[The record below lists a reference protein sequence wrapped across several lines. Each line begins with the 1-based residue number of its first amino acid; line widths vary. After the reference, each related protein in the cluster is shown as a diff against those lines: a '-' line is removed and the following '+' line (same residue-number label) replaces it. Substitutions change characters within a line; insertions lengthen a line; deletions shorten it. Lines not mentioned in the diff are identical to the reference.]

1 MVKISP
7 FNFGKAFATIGIFA
21 NLISVNAQQWENVG
35 ASANISAGGS
45 SYNNLITD
53 GSGNYYLSYYD
64 TSVSKGSVQKFDGNN
79 WSYLGGSPG
88 ITNGIALYNSLSV
101 DPSGN
106 VYYTNQG
113 TGLEVRKFSSNAWSA
128 LASVTT
134 NTVNFHASSVSPSNV
149 LFTYSSDGSGTVRR
163 FGNNTWE
170 QVGNAGFSSG
180 ASFAEMVI
188 GTNNKVYTC
197 NVSSG
202 VRVYENSTTATSSDN
217 WSLVGGAMVDTSS
230 SSGEQYTSDIAIDSY
245 NNLYVAYISNST
257 NGRKINVKKYN
268 GTAWTQLGSAN
279 FSAKA
284 VQHLAIAVSSNG
296 IPFVVASQWDSS
308 DGNHL
313 KNTVYKY
320 DSTANAWST
329 FGGNFVS
336 DGQATYNDLAVDN
349 LNNYLVLTYTQGN
362 TQVKR
367 ISLASILSVQDIKK
381 DNFEVYPNPTNGI
394 IKIKGDAKIKSVEIT
409 NTAGQFLGNLPEAQ
423 QIDLTPFTKGVYYI
437 KINLEKGK
445 PIIKKIIKK

>member
-1 MVKISP
+1 MVKIST
-7 FNFGKAFATIGIFA
+7 FNFGKTLAALGIFA
-21 NLISVNAQQWENVG
+21 NVISTNAQQWENVG
-35 ASANISAGGS
+35 SSANVSAGGS

-79 WSYLGGSPG
+79 WSYLGGSAG
-88 ITNGIALYNSLSV
+88 ITTGIALYNSLSI

-106 VYYTNQG
+106 IYYTNQG
-113 TGLEVRKFSSNAWSA
+113 TGLEVRKFSGNAWSS
-128 LASVTT
+128 LASATS
-134 NTVNFHASSVSPSNV
+134 NTVNFHASAVSPSNV

-163 FGNNTWE
+163 FVNNSWE

-197 NVSSG
+197 NISSG
-202 VRVYENSTTATSSDN
+202 VKVYEINTSATSSDT
-217 WSLVGGAMVDTSS
+217 WSLVGGTLVDTSS
-230 SSGEQYTSDIAIDSY
+230 SSGEQYTSDIAIDAN
-245 NNLYVAYISNST
+245 NNLYVAYVSNSA

-268 GTAWTQLGSAN
+268 GTSWTQLGSAN

-284 VQHLAIAVSSNG
+284 VQHLAIAVSSAG

-320 DSTANAWST
+320 DNISNTWSIL
-329 FGGNFVS
+329 GGNFVS
-336 DGQATYNDLAVDN
+336 DGQASYNDLVVDN
-349 LNNYLVLTYTQGN
+349 VNNYLVLTYTQGN

-367 ISLASILSVQDIKK
+367 ISLTSLLSVQDIKK
-381 DNFEVYPNPTNGI
+381 DNLEIFPNPTNGI

-409 NTAGQFLGNLPEAQ
+409 NTVGQLLRNQSETQ
-423 QIDLTPFTKGVYYI
+423 KIDLTSYPKGIYFV
-437 KINLEKGK
+437 KINLENSKE
-445 PIIKKIIKK
+445 IIKKVIKN

>member
-1 MVKISP
+1 MVKISS

-35 ASANISAGGS
+35 SSANVSAGGS
-45 SYNNLITD
+45 SYNNLVVD
-53 GSGNYYLSYYD
+53 GSGRYYLSYYD
-64 TSVSKGSVQKFDGNN
+64 TSVSKGSVQKFEGNN
-79 WSYLGGSPG
+79 WSYLGGSAG
-88 ITNGIALYNSLSV
+88 ITTGIALYNSLSL
-101 DPSGN
+101 DTSGN
-106 VYYTNQG
+106 IYYTNQG
-113 TGLEVRKFSSNAWSA
+113 TGLEVRKFSSNTWSV
-128 LASVTT
+128 LASATT
-134 NTVNFHASSVSPSNV
+134 NTVNFHASAVSPSNV

-163 FGNNTWE
+163 FINNGWE
-170 QVGNAGFSSG
+170 QVGNSGFSNG

-202 VRVYENSTTATSSDN
+202 IRVYENSTTATSSDN

-230 SSGEQYTSDIAIDSY
+230 SSGEQYTSDIAIDSN
-245 NNLYVAYISNST
+245 NNLYVAYISNSA
-257 NGRKINVKKYN
+257 NGRKINVKKFD
-268 GTAWTQLGSAN
+268 GTSWTQVGNAN

-284 VQHLAIAVSSNG
+284 VQHLAIAVTSTG

-320 DSTANAWST
+320 DNLSNTWSS
-329 FGGNFVS
+329 FGGDFVS

-349 LNNYLVLTYTQGN
+349 VNNYLVLTYTQGN

-367 ISLASILSVQDIKK
+367 ISLASLLSVQDVKK
-381 DNFEVYPNPTNGI
+381 DNLEVYPNPTNGI
-394 IKIKGDAKIKSVEIT
+394 IKIKGITKVKSVEIT
-409 NTAGQFLGNLPEAQ
+409 NTVGQLLSTQHETQ
-423 QIDLTPFTKGVYYI
+423 QIDLTPYLKGVYYI
-437 KINLEKGK
+437 KINLETGK
-445 PIIKKIIKK
+445 QIIKKVIKK